1 LTSAVDLVVMQCMRK
16 RKKLRLVVC
25 KPWCLLWQDSRAAF
39 EFLRLNEHTNLFAV
53 LRLDRHRRQANV
65 FELGHKSGPNS
76 SIFNQNRA
84 GMVRACGDGGHGRAA
99 RASGALLARR
109 DLVLRPASAGPAA
122 VAARAGVRRGSVLTA
137 YAAIPCYNYRP
148 RCAGEGQIDATCY
161 RLLLAFLVRRCSRAA
176 ALLSTA
182 YGDRAIQSPF

>member
-1 LTSAVDLVVMQCMRK
+1 MQCMRK

-39 EFLRLNEHTNLFAV
+39 EFLRLNEHTNLFAG

-84 GMVRACGDGGHGRAA
+84 GMVRACGAMVDT
-99 RASGALLARR
+99 GAPRGPPVR
-109 DLVLRPASAGPAA
+109 YWQGETWFFGPRQRVLP
-122 VAARAGVRRGSVLTA
+122 
-137 YAAIPCYNYRP
+137 
-148 RCAGEGQIDATCY
+148 
-161 RLLLAFLVRRCSRAA
+161 LLLRGREFG
-176 ALLSTA
+176 
-182 YGDRAIQSPF
+182 GDRY